1 MERTFEAFWRQVFNI
16 KFYYTKW
23 MCDEMHPAQD
33 ISAWL
38 ILLESSESH
47 LYRIVYWLEKVFL
60 ASVKFAVQALD
71 DWETDYPNVISLMF
85 FAHWDG
91 THRSLSRDVGKRLL
105 RMMVARNP
113 VVTGITRYSFPH
125 LPIQILVGMMYWWQ
139 KWNSTILTRK
149 ASLAFLK
156 HGKYHSPWNINIL
169 FDCCRIACFNFFIL
183 TEL

>member
-1 MERTFEAFWRQVFNI
+1 MRWNASCARYQCMINFARKLRISALSWCESFFKAKVLWKMKIRRMERTFEAFWRQVFNN

-23 MCDEMHPAQD
+23 MCDETHPAQD

-38 ILLESSESH
+38 IFLESSESH

-105 RMMVARNP
+105 RVMVARNP

-125 LPIQILVGMMYWWQ
+125 
-139 KWNSTILTRK
+139 
-149 ASLAFLK
+149 
-156 HGKYHSPWNINIL
+156 
-169 FDCCRIACFNFFIL
+169 
-183 TEL
+183 